1 MEIYSTIHGS
11 LDLCATRTSF
21 LKYIFNI
28 SKRDFKASALYKG
41 QIIKMGPVFI

>member
-1 MEIYSTIHGS
+1 M
-11 LDLCATRTSF
+11 CATHTSF

-28 SKRDFKASALYKG
+28 SKRDFKASALYQG